1 MKKRYVQKMTT
12 ILLTA
17 AMICSSV
24 PVTAETVSED
34 EAVVETEA
42 VDNTQNDSAEN
53 EQTDVDINKEGIYV
67 GEYGDSDIEENRAG
81 LDADYEQE
89 DTKVED
95 GTEGSLSYSIYQ
107 KLDGTRYV
115 VITDCDESAEGAI
128 EIPKE
133 IKGIVVT
140 SIGDSAFSGYSGLTS
155 IEIPVSVTSIGDRAF
170 LDCGGLTSITI
181 PAGVTSIGYW
191 TFGGCSGLTSIIMP
205 TSVTSIE
212 GCAFIGC
219 NGLTS
224 ITIPKGLTSIGGSA
238 FSDCSGLTSIEIPAS
253 VMNIGK
259 DAFSGCNGLTS
270 ISVEAD
276 NMAYDSRD
284 NCNAIIEKGTNTII
298 KGCNNTKIPA
308 SVTGIGD
315 NAFSY
320 CNGLTSIEIPEGVTS
335 IGSYTFSDSSLT
347 SITIPASVESIGYS
361 SFSDCRG
368 LKDIYY
374 TGTQEQWNAIKFYD
388 YRDNE
393 VDVSYVFYY
402 YDEDLDESVLIP
414 FTLHCNSS
422 ESAPSASPS
431 PQPSEQPSVAP
442 SATPSEK
449 PSATPSA
456 APSVTPSEQPSAAPS
471 AAPSKAPEAATP
483 AAGTALTDPSG
494 REFQVTDAGSSESK
508 PSVMLTKLSA
518 KDKKAKKVTIPK
530 TVTVDNVEYQVTGIA
545 AKAFKNS
552 KKLQSIVIPDTITEI
567 GASSFEGCK
576 NLKSVTI
583 GKNVTAIGK
592 NAFKNCKNL
601 KKITVKSTKL
611 KKVGKG
617 ALTGI
622 NAKCVIKVPKK
633 QLKAYKR
640 RFKGKGQKKTV
651 KITK

>member
-24 PVTAETVSED
+24 PVTAETVSEN

-53 EQTDVDINKEGIYV
+53 EQTDADINKEGAYA
-67 GEYGDSDIEENRAG
+67 GEYRDGNIEENRADM
-81 LDADYEQE
+81 DADYEQE
-89 DTKVED
+89 DQEDTKIED
-95 GTEGSLSYSIYQ
+95 GTEGDLSYSIYQ
-107 KLDGTRYV
+107 KSDGTKYA

-140 SIGDSAFSGYSGLTS
+140 SIGEDAF
-155 IEIPVSVTSIGDRAF
+155 
-170 LDCGGLTSITI
+170 CGCRGLTSITI
-181 PAGVTSIGYW
+181 LEGVTSIGYSA
-191 TFGGCSGLTSIIMP
+191 FSGCSGLTSITVEAGNMVYDSRDNCNAIIEKETNMLISGCEN
-205 TSVTSIE
+205 TKISASVT
-212 GCAFIGC
+212 GIGD
-219 NGLTS
+219 
-224 ITIPKGLTSIGGSA
+224 SA
-238 FSDCSGLTSIEIPAS
+238 FSGCSGLTSI
-253 VMNIGK
+253 
-259 DAFSGCNGLTS
+259 T
-270 ISVEAD
+270 VEAG

-284 NCNAIIEKGTNTII
+284 NCNAIIEKGTNTLI
-298 KGCNNTKIPA
+298 KGCNNTKIPV

-315 NAFSY
+315 DAFSY

-374 TGTQEQWNAIKFYD
+374 TGTQEQWNDIKFYD

-393 VDVSYVFYY
+393 VDASYVFYY

-414 FTLHCNSS
+414 YTLHCNSS
-422 ESAPSASPS
+422 ESI
-431 PQPSEQPSVAP
+431 P
-442 SATPSEK
+442 SATPS
-449 PSATPSA
+449 
-456 APSVTPSEQPSAAPS
+456 VTPSQKPSAAPS
-471 AAPSKAPEAATP
+471 AAPSQQPSPTPSAVPSKTPEADVP
-483 AAGTALTDPSG
+483 AAGTTLKEKTG
-494 REFQVTDAGSSESK
+494 REFKVIKSNASESK

-530 TVTVDNVEYQVTGIA
+530 TVTVDNVKYQVTGIA

-552 KKLQSIVIPDTITEI
+552 KKLQTVVIPDTVTEI
-567 GASSFEGCK
+567 GTGSFEGCK
-576 NLKSVTI
+576 NLKSVT
-583 GKNVTAIGK
+583 IGK

-622 NAKCVIKVPKK
+622 NKKCVIKVPKK
-633 QLKAYKR
+633 QLKSYKSL
-640 RFKGKGQKKTV
+640 FKGKGQKKSV